1 MARLLRRRS
10 LRVTLIL
17 VAAATATLTAA
28 GSTALAASQSSQQS
42 AGSCAAKATRAGHI
56 AGIVR
61 AVSTKSGC
69 VVSDARMVGAAGDT
83 ANGTPPLIFHGGPV
97 MGTSVTG
104 PVVVTPIF
112 WSPAGYPMDA
122 AYKNILTQYL
132 ADVAAASGRTN
143 NVFSILTEYFGV
155 NGQIRYNLNLGT
167 PISDANALPAD
178 GCKLATKDKS
188 NIYADNSGYSACL
201 DDAQLQTE
209 TNRVISANGLP
220 INFSHIYV
228 LFLPKHVESCILP
241 GQTISTVK
249 GQACTINYE
258 PTAAYCAY
266 HNQAAS
272 SAIYSNMP
280 YPIYNSKAGFTC
292 GTNFRGG
299 FPVIETPNGN
309 ADADVE
315 VSPTSHEINES
326 ITDPD
331 TVTGWYDSS
340 GFENG
345 DECAYIFGAT
355 QGTPGAL
362 YNQTINHHNYLT
374 QEEFSN
380 NSFFQSGG
388 GCLQGSNQE

>member
-1 MARLLRRRS
+1 L
-10 LRVTLIL
+10 
-17 VAAATATLTAA
+17 
-28 GSTALAASQSSQQS
+28 
-42 AGSCAAKATRAGHI
+42 
-56 AGIVR
+56 
-61 AVSTKSGC
+61 
-69 VVSDARMVGAAGDT
+69 AGDT

-104 PVVVTPIF
+104 PVVVTPIY
-112 WSPAGYPMDA
+112 WNPAGHPMDA
-122 AYKNILTQYL
+122 AYKSILTQYL
-132 ADVAAASGRTN
+132 TDVAKASGRNN
-143 NVFSILTEYFGV
+143 NVFSILNEYFGN
-155 NGQIRYNLNLGT
+155 NGQIHYNVQLGS
-167 PISDANALPAD
+167 PIEDTQALPAS
-178 GCKLATKDKS
+178 GCTLTHKDMS
-188 NIYADNSGYSACL
+188 NIYADNSGYNACL
-201 DDAQLQTE
+201 DDAQLQAE
-209 TNRVISANGLP
+209 TNRVTGANGLP

-228 LFLPKHVESCILP
+228 LFLPKHVESCFLP
-241 GQTISTVK
+241 GVTTNAKK

-266 HNQAAS
+266 HNQAGS
-272 SAIYSNMP
+272 GAIYANMP
-280 YPIYNSKAGFTC
+280 YPIYNSGAGFTC
-292 GTNFRGG
+292 GTNFTGG

-345 DECAYIFGAT
+345 DECAYIYGPTA
-355 QGTPGAL
+355 GTAGAL
-362 YNQTINHHNYLT
+362 YNQTINNHHYLT

-388 GCLQGSNQE
+388 GCLQGQNQE